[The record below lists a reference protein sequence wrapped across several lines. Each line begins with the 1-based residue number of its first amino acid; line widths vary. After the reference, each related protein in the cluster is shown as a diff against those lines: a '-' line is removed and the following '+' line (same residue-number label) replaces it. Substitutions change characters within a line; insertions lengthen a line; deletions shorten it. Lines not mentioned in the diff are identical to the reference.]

1 MRIHAA
7 TPRRRSSLRLR
18 GFDYASPG
26 AYFVTV
32 CTWRRNCLLGD
43 VVDGEVRLSPL
54 GEIVTD
60 CWKGISEHLPYAA
73 VDVSIV
79 MPNHMHGILFLHG
92 ERPSAGTVGATH
104 ASPLHIPDTTSG
116 QALSSLSA
124 VVGSYKA
131 ASTRLINR
139 QRGTAGDPVWQRG
152 FYEHVIRDEADLHRI
167 RRYIEE
173 NPLRWAEDE
182 ENR

>member
-18 GFDYASPG
+18 GFDYATPG

-32 CTWRRNCLLGD
+32 CTWRRSCLLGD
-43 VVDGEVRLSPL
+43 VVDGVVRLSPL
-54 GEIVTD
+54 GVIVTD
-60 CWKGISEHLPYAA
+60 CWKGISEHFPYAA

-92 ERPSAGTVGATH
+92 ERLLAGTAGATH

-131 ASTRLINR
+131 GVARLVN
-139 QRGTAGDPVWQRG
+139 QHRGTAGAPVWQRG
-152 FYEHVIRDEADLHRI
+152 FYEHVVRDEADLDRI
-167 RRYIEE
+167 RHYIER

>member
-1 MRIHAA
+1 
-7 TPRRRSSLRLR
+7 
-18 GFDYASPG
+18 
-26 AYFVTV
+26 
-32 CTWRRNCLLGD
+32 LGD

-60 CWKGISEHLPYAA
+60 CWKGISEHLPCAA

-104 ASPLHIPDTTSG
+104 AVSHRRAAGLRGTNGASPLHIPDTTSG